1 MARAATSKSERIN
14 LRLDAAAKHKIEQAA
29 SVEGRT
35 VSGFILSSAL
45 ACADAAVRAHETM
58 VLGKRDAE
66 VFLDAILNPPEPNE
80 KLRRAMREHRERVV
94 SR

>member
-1 MARAATSKSERIN
+1 MAQSATSKSERIN

-29 SVEGRT
+29 SFEGRT

-45 ACADAAVRAHETM
+45 TCADEAVRAHETM

-66 VFLDAILNPPEPNE
+66 VFFDAILNPPEPNE
-80 KLRRAMREHRERVV
+80 KLRRAMREHRKRVV